1 MNDAHDGD
9 IRAASTSERRLRRL
23 AKALGIAASLML
35 TATAPTWAQVS
46 FSKSFTNDP
55 VMPGGTVTLEYTITN
70 SGIAPLA
77 ALNFTDDYAAALSG
91 LSAVGLPAL
100 SLCGVVSVLSG
111 TSTLTLVSG
120 ALLSGQTCAFDIT
133 LSVPAGATPGTYPS
147 TSSNLRE
154 TLLNVAGP
162 ATDDLVVTA
171 PPAPTFTKAFSPT
184 AITVGGTSTL
194 TFTVDNSGSTLSAT
208 ALDFSDTLPSG
219 VEIAAAPSASTT
231 CTGGALTATGGT
243 TLISYSGGTVGA
255 NAICTVQVNV
265 TATSA
270 NSFLNTSGDLT
281 SSLGNSGPASATLD
295 ASAGPVPP
303 AFSKAFSP
311 SSVAVGSVSTLTFT
325 INNSGNPVDADSL
338 DFSDTLPAGVE
349 VGAPN
354 ASTTCTGG
362 ALTATGGTTLIGYS
376 GGSVAAGD
384 SCTVDVDVVANT
396 PGGHVNTTGDLT
408 SSLGNSGPASATL
421 TGTASTL
428 GFTKAFSPSTIPAGE
443 ITTLTF
449 TIDNSANAATATA
462 LAFAD
467 NLPSGL
473 QIAATPNIASTC
485 TGGTM
490 TAVAGSALFDYLGG
504 AVGANAIC
512 TLSVDILATA
522 EGSYANVSGA
532 LTSSLGNAG
541 TASATLTVGISN
553 DQAVSQ
559 TQSVIRHFMSRRADL
574 ITIEDPDLTERL
586 AQDGP
591 RLPVDVQASYTPD
604 GTELNFSTSLSQLR
618 GAMADLNAAYSDEAK
633 SLRALGYTEATKP
646 HHEPPRFD
654 IWTQGTYTSY
664 RDIGRG
670 DDQQGSFGLVYLG
683 GEWRARRNLVIGVLA
698 QFDATEESD
707 DSTGIGAS
715 GTGWMAGPYVA
726 GKFADA
732 SFFQLRGAYGR
743 SSNNV
748 SPFGTYDDDF
758 ETTRWLISGKFKQ
771 RFMFG
776 PWRFTPTAGLIYF
789 NEEQHDYVDEN
800 GLTIPSQTVAL
811 GRLTIGPEI
820 AYRGEWSNGVFFEP
834 SLGLTGIWD
843 FVTDETDG
851 PALDGD
857 VVRARLNGSLAVG
870 NAHGGRFSMT
880 AFYDGICRCDFRA
893 YGGTMKLSM
902 PLTGD

>member
-77 ALNFTDDYAAALSG
+77 ALNFTDDYDAALSG

-490 TAVAGSALFDYLGG
+490 TAVAGSALFDYSGRRRRSQCDLHVERRYPGHRRG
-504 AVGANAIC
+504 FLRQREPAP
-512 TLSVDILATA
+512 SPPPWATPA
-522 EGSYANVSGA
+522 RRAPRSPSG
-532 LTSSLGNAG
+532 
-541 TASATLTVGISN
+541 SATTET
-553 DQAVSQ
+553 VSQ

-618 GAMADLNAAYSDEAK
+618 GAMAELNATYSDEAK
-633 SLRALGYTEATKP
+633 SLRALGYAEAAKP
-646 HHEPPRFD
+646 HHDRRASISGRKALTRP
-654 IWTQGTYTSY
+654 TATSA
-664 RDIGRG
+664 RG

-698 QFDATEESD
+698 QFDAIEESD
-707 DSTGIGAS
+707 DSTGHRRERNRLDGRPLCRRAAS
-715 GTGWMAGPYVA
+715 PTPVSSSCAAPMAA
-726 GKFADA
+726 RATT
-732 SFFQLRGAYGR
+732 SRR
-743 SSNNV
+743 SA
-748 SPFGTYDDDF
+748 P
-758 ETTRWLISGKFKQ
+758 TTTIS
-771 RFMFG
+771 R
-776 PWRFTPTAGLIYF
+776 RRAGLSA
-789 NEEQHDYVDEN
+789 ESSSSASC
-800 GLTIPSQTVAL
+800 L
-811 GRLTIGPEI
+811 
-820 AYRGEWSNGVFFEP
+820 
-834 SLGLTGIWD
+834 
-843 FVTDETDG
+843 
-851 PALDGD
+851 
-857 VVRARLNGSLAVG
+857 
-870 NAHGGRFSMT
+870 AHGVSR
-880 AFYDGICRCDFRA
+880 RA
-893 YGGTMKLSM
+893 
-902 PLTGD
+902 PD